1 MDEGYSTGLPKLDE
15 YIGGGLP
22 PGSLTVLT
30 APPTSA
36 ASLLGYSAALENSGV
51 HILTTYR
58 EPDRVR
64 SELTAADSESLDDA
78 AVTEEIGAEN
88 QEDSTELR
96 ITQVDS
102 SELASSTDA
111 TPPDWLSP
119 AADHQEATST
129 SAESDAD
136 SLSLLVF
143 DSLSSVDTAGGHDAV
158 VDTISALRSFTD
170 THQTAVLVFLD
181 ETSPLSDGS
190 RYAVRSADLLFTYSS
205 ADQHS
210 DTDAITIRRVRR
222 AVDPAKVSD
231 LPQSLPLKLSTEME
245 QNPDRGY

>member
-1 MDEGYSTGLPKLDE
+1 MEEGYSTGLPKLDE
-15 YIGGGLP
+15 DIGGGLP

-58 EPDRVR
+58 DPDRVR
-64 SELTAADSESLDDA
+64 SELTAADRESDDA
-78 AVTEEIGAEN
+78 PVTGKSGAEN

-102 SELASSTDA
+102 SDLTSSTDA

-119 AADHQEATST
+119 AAEHQEATST

-143 DSLSSVDTAGGHDAV
+143 DSLSSVDTHGGHDAV
-158 VDTISALRSFTD
+158 VDTISALRSFAD

-205 ADQHS
+205 AGQHS

-222 AVDPAKVSD
+222 AVDPEKVSD